1 MHDSTNH
8 KNANAEKSVHFVCTT
23 KQTNASRFHI
33 EEHARGVQCIKHVR
47 VYVSAH
53 EGV

>member
-1 MHDSTNH
+1 MHLETMGNLLMC
-8 KNANAEKSVHFVCTT
+8 NT
-23 KQTNASRFHI
+23 KERLHR
-33 EEHARGVQCIKHVR
+33 ARGVQCIKHVR